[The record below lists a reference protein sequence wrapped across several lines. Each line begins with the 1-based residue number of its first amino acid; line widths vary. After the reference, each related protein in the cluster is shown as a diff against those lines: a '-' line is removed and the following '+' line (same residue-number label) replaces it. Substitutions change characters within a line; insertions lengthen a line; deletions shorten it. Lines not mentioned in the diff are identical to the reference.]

1 MKYWFCA
8 WLWLAPML
16 AHAGEPSVL
25 VETVPLR
32 MASLNLPV
40 SGYGVAYYDPS
51 AIVNMDEPRAGQILR
66 MKVDVGQVV
75 RKGAILYLYSTDPVA
90 ASGYA
95 QSESSLEMA
104 EIAYRGMQRLH
115 ERQLATN
122 AQLAAAKKALEDAK
136 SALLAQQK
144 IGSEISEE
152 SVRAPFDAVVSSVS
166 ALPGDRI
173 QPGRTILQLAKRNA
187 VLVKIG
193 IEPELAGRVAQG
205 MKVRLFSAFDS
216 GRMLQGT
223 VGSVHGVIDPRTRL
237 VDVIVNP
244 EGGGLVS
251 GMKLRGE
258 IEVPGGEGWVVP
270 NSAVLSD
277 ERGSYLF
284 QDDHGRA
291 RRVAVTAKDAGAAT
305 AVSGNF
311 DPKLPVVMLGNY
323 ELQDGMKLRKGK
335 R

>member
-8 WLWLAPML
+8 WFWLVPMF

-25 VETVPLR
+25 VETAPLGK
-32 MASLNLPV
+32 ASLNLPV
-40 SGYGVAYYDPS
+40 SGYGTVYSDPA
-51 AIVNMDEPRAGQILR
+51 AILNVDEPRAGQILR

-75 RKGAILYLYSTDPVA
+75 RKGTVLYLFSTDPVA

-95 QSESSLEMA
+95 QAESSLELA
-104 EIAYRGMQRLH
+104 KSAYRGMQRLH

-122 AQLAAAKKALEDAK
+122 AQLAAAKKALEDAE
-136 SALLAQQK
+136 SALRAQQK
-144 IGSEISEE
+144 IGSAIAEE

-187 VLVKIG
+187 LLVKIG
-193 IEPELAGRVAQG
+193 IEPERAAQVAQG
-205 MKVRLFSAFDS
+205 MKVRLLCVFDS
-216 GRMLQGT
+216 GCALQGT
-223 VGSVHGVIDPRTRL
+223 VGSVHGMIDPQTRL

-244 EGGGLVS
+244 QGNGLLP

-258 IEVPGGEGWVVP
+258 IEVPRGAGWVVP
-270 NSAVLSD
+270 RSAVLSD

-291 RRVAVTAKDAGAAT
+291 KRVAVTAKEAGAET
-305 AVSGNF
+305 AVVGNF
-311 DPKLPVVMLGNY
+311 DPKLPVVVLGNY
-323 ELQDGMKLRKGK
+323 ELQDGMKLREGK